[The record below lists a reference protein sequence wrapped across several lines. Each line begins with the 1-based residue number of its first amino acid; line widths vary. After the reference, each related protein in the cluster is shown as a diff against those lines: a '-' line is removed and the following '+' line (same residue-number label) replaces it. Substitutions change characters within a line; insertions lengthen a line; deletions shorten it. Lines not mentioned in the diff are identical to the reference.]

1 MVPSHLIC
9 QFFKF
14 SCHSQGSHVPGANKD
29 VISEPHTSQLRLGAQ
44 RQVRCLL
51 RRVMIDPVWAEKWP
65 SFRMACHGQY
75 EPGGPCPSSGGQTW
89 FGCGVFLLLEEPC
102 EQRFLSGMAFSI
114 FKVARVACRAVGQL
128 RD

>member
-1 MVPSHLIC
+1 MVPTHLIC

-29 VISEPHTSQLRLGAQ
+29 EPHTSQLRSGVQ

-51 RRVMIDPVWAEKWP
+51 RRVMTDPVWAEKWL
-65 SFRMACHGQY
+65 SFHMACHGQY
-75 EPGGPCPSSGGQTW
+75 EVVS
-89 FGCGVFLLLEEPC
+89 
-102 EQRFLSGMAFSI
+102 
-114 FKVARVACRAVGQL
+114 VACHVVGQL